1 MEKTSQEAKDI
12 YVNSV
17 IKHIQVNPKERKYSE
32 DKIKESMKLYME
44 GNSG

>member
-12 YVNSV
+12 YQCN
-17 IKHIQVNPKERKYSE
+17 KAYTVNPKERKYSE
-32 DKIKESMKLYME
+32 DKLNEGMKLYME